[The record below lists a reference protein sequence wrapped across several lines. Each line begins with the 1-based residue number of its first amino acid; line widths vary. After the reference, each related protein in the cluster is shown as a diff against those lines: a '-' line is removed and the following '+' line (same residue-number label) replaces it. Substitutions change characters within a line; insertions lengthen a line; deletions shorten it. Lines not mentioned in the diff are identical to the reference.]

1 MSAPRFGY
9 ARWEDFLFKAQL
21 IEADGKKAVT
31 TFNNTVGY
39 GQFKIDDKVY
49 TRVVTTEYKELE
61 DGE

>member
-1 MSAPRFGY
+1 M
-9 ARWEDFLFKAQL
+9 FKAQL

-49 TRVVTTEYKELE
+49 TRVVTTEYKELQ